1 MIMPPDYIHV
11 NLVFEMPFNRILIFI
26 AISASI
32 HSNELTTEEM
42 RQLLERNEVVN
53 PNGANAVGNLQPFD
67 TMNI

>member
-1 MIMPPDYIHV
+1 
-11 NLVFEMPFNRILIFI
+11 MPFNRILIFI

>member
-1 MIMPPDYIHV
+1 
-11 NLVFEMPFNRILIFI
+11 MPFNRTLIFI
-26 AISASI
+26 AIPASI